1 MQQLQAEG
9 IVCVVIDLTEVS
21 TSQTTPEQWYA
32 GLIYSLV
39 SSLNLHDTFDLMSWW
54 SAHSSLS
61 YVQRF
66 SEFLEKVLL
75 PSISQNIVIFLEEI
89 DCTLSLKFSNEDFFA
104 VIRDCYNKRVDNSD
118 YRRLT
123 FALVGVAT
131 PSDLMPDKWRN
142 PFNIGR
148 AIELAGFSVEEA
160 QPLAVGF
167 QQKASNPT
175 AVLQAVLDW
184 TGGQPFLTQK
194 VCQLIVA
201 AEEPIPTG
209 REAEWVGNLVRSHI
223 INNWKASDE
232 PEHLKT
238 ISNRLLWRSPRKRH
252 LLKLYRQIC
261 LAGEIKASDR
271 PEQMEL
277 QLSGLV
283 VKQQGKLRIYNRIY
297 ASVFNQSWVD
307 EVLAEVGWQSQWR
320 KTKILVLKSLRLLH
334 RAFGNLSLRIDLSFV
349 R

>member
-9 IVCVVIDLTEVS
+9 LVCAAIDLTEIS
-21 TSQTTPEQWYA
+21 ASQTTPEQWYA
-32 GLIYSLV
+32 GLIYNLV

-54 SAHSSLS
+54 LSHSSLS

-66 SEFLEKVLL
+66 SKFLKKVLL

-104 VIRDCYNKRVDNSD
+104 VIRDCYNKRAENSD

-131 PSDLMPDKWRN
+131 PSDLIPDKQRS
-142 PFNIGR
+142 PFSIGC

-160 QPLAVGF
+160 QPLALGF
-167 QQKASNPT
+167 QQKATNPT

-194 VCQLIVA
+194 VCQLVVA

-209 REAEWVGNLVRSHI
+209 REAEWVGNLVQSCL
-223 INNWKASDE
+223 INNWTACDE
-232 PEHLKT
+232 PEHFKT
-238 ISNRLLWRSPRKRH
+238 IRDRLCWCARLRLASLLTHHATQTLTRNRLLWRSPRKCQ
-252 LLKLYRQIC
+252 LLKLYRQIW
-261 LAGEIKASDR
+261 LAGEIKANDR
-271 PEQMEL
+271 PEQIEL

-283 VKQQGKLRIYNRIY
+283 VKHQGKLRIYNRIY
-297 ASVFNQSWVD
+297 ASIFNQSWVD
-307 EVLAEVGWQSQWR
+307 EV
-320 KTKILVLKSLRLLH
+320 
-334 RAFGNLSLRIDLSFV
+334 
-349 R
+349 